1 MKKYF
6 THLLALVA
14 CLVCSVSANAQFS
27 ATIEIYP
34 DATSYS
40 NGTHEFSLSEVA
52 TTLGMDAATLVSTL
66 DTWMENETP
75 EEFLFQTSDYVPTE
89 LAGYTANDRGFWM
102 RLDGSVVAYGGT
114 EEDPNPQAMYS
125 FFQWDAEAG
134 TFTVG
139 LGQMPGKLAAGDE
152 GHVTLVVAIGDKKA
166 NFDMTLKIIEK
177 PQADIPDPVTDLTA
191 LNIVGTKNIT
201 WDQYPNMPMNQTVD
215 LTGVAEALGTT
226 DEVIA
231 DNLSS
236 FLFMTTL
243 ELKGETVDSRKPYK
257 TNTISNVSTAGG
269 IGFWMAAIWSDE
281 LEAFS
286 EEVVRSFWDTDPND
300 PTPDDDP
307 EKLKYAAFRAMY
319 SEQYSYDAASHE
331 LTSVT
336 GWESYA
342 LELGSKYNFDLYIV
356 YGDKAY
362 KLHHVITLTAE
373 PQIDPTTLTEVG
385 SEDISLSFEI
395 APTYYGG
402 SFTLDVDAIAALL
415 GCEPG
420 NITCQGLKDGEGH
433 MTTNSTANNGG
444 WWLDAEGCVTPYAS
458 GFFYMEPDA
467 SGDYSSWSVG
477 QYPNKATE
485 PVTYTTKIFLCYDKS
500 YYTIN
505 VTVNLTAAGS
515 GGGVDPSD
523 FVSVV
528 EFTLIAQ
535 TEPQNSYDV
544 DNYPAIDLDALES
557 AIDTRAPTLY
567 GWVKTEDGKTY
578 SKSYTCTPYPG
589 FWMDAEGYNVGWGN
603 NSTVG
608 ASYLADGT
616 FQLFQMPNANALGT
630 VFKTDLFLVNE
641 ETGKMATVHLKLV
654 FGEVSTYEEVG
665 KKDITLIADPDTE
678 HEVIVVDFTDAVQA
692 MGVEDVT
699 ALLSGQCIA
708 AITSDGTWSDPQIPN
723 EGIAIDN
730 NGYFNTSS
738 TAFSIYASPGAVG
751 NDVEFKLDND
761 GGIEITPDFNL
772 PVRLAIQRD
781 VEGNLRQ
788 YTLNVHIISLAAV
801 GVADVKKSADN
812 AVIYDLSGRR
822 SEATRKGVYI
832 QGGKKMVK

>member
-1 MKKYF
+1 MKKFF

-14 CLVCSVSANAQFS
+14 CLLCSVSANAQFS
-27 ATIEIYP
+27 LQFEQEA
-34 DATSYS
+34 
-40 NGTHEFSLSEVA
+40 V
-52 TTLGMDAATLVSTL
+52 
-66 DTWMENETP
+66 
-75 EEFLFQTSDYVPTE
+75 
-89 LAGYTANDRGFWM
+89 GYTVLQQSLPLSDIAALMDVEAADLASALQTWIATEGEAETNYFFLQTEEGLSSNYTQGGKGGFWM
-102 RLDGSVVAYGGT
+102 TKNPATPVGWTAEVGDDAWYNILSVDDENLTIGVGQH
-114 EEDPNPQAMYS
+114 P
-125 FFQWDAEAG
+125 DA
-134 TFTVG
+134 F
-139 LGQMPGKLAAGDE
+139 AAGE
-152 GHVTLVVAIGDKKA
+152 QVSAVFVLQFNGKEVNFNVTL
-166 NFDMTLKIIEK
+166 TIIESET
-177 PQADIPDPVTDLTA
+177 PPLPELPEAETDLTK
-191 LNIVGTKNIT
+191 LTIVGTKDVE
-201 WDQYPNMPMNQTVD
+201 WDQYPNIPCTQTVD

-226 DEVIA
+226 DEVISQA
-231 DNLSS
+231 LSS

-286 EEVVRSFWDTDPND
+286 EEVVRTFWDTDPND
-300 PTPDDDP
+300 PTPDADP

-458 GFFYMEPDA
+458 GFFYIEPDA

-616 FQLFQMPNANALGT
+616 FQLFQMPNVNALGT

-678 HEVIVVDFTDAVQA
+678 HEVIVVDFTDAIEA

-699 ALLSGQCIA
+699 TLLSGQCIA
-708 AITSDGTWSDPQIPN
+708 AVASDGTWSDPQIPN
-723 EGIAIDN
+723 EGIAVDN
-730 NGYFNTSS
+730 HGYFNTSA
-738 TAFSIYASPGAVG
+738 TAFSIYASPGATG
-751 NDVEFKLDND
+751 NNVEFTIENN

-772 PVRLAIQRD
+772 PVKLAIQRD

-788 YTLNVHIISLAAV
+788 YTLNVHIVSLAAV
-801 GVADVKKSADN
+801 GVADVKKAANN

-832 QGGKKMVK
+832 QGGKKVVK